1 MDIRTE
7 ISPSEVMK
15 KEASTNAE
23 AAQSAGTS
31 ENARESACRE
41 LGSRIL
47 YTCRSE
53 VCARFPFFS
62 PGIAALSCEVIS
74 REKSRRTDLQEIHG
88 IGTDGSR
95 ILADPMFLIRVW
107 EKNPGAL
114 KRGYLHI
121 LFHCLYLH
129 PFSQEKAKKRLW
141 NLACDLAAELL
152 LKENIPED
160 LWGFSA
166 EEKKLRGRVLEFF
179 GGRPLS
185 AEVLYH
191 RLEQEK
197 LPFSLE
203 EMEQLFAFDDHS
215 LWKLNPERAK
225 QEKSRWEKILTYTTL
240 GKEHQKHRIGAN
252 PGNRQEELEQ
262 LYKSRYDY
270 RKFLKKFAFPREEIQ
285 LDEESFD
292 YIFYHF
298 GMEHYGNLPLIEP
311 LEYKEVNRLEELVI
325 AIDTSGSCSRELVRR
340 FLGETYQILS
350 TRENFFRK
358 MKVYII
364 QCDCCIQS
372 VSVIHSEEEWKEYV
386 RNVQIQGRSG
396 TDFVPVFTYIKKE
409 REKKELKNLKAL
421 IYFTD
426 GDGIYPG
433 QKPDYETAFV
443 FVKKNENM
451 KYVPNWAYKLVIS

>member
-1 MDIRTE
+1 
-7 ISPSEVMK
+7 MK
-15 KEASTNAE
+15 KEAIHE
-23 AAQSAGTS
+23 CRGCPERGTS
-31 ENARESACRE
+31 ENARESALRE

-270 RKFLKKFAFPREEIQ
+270 REI
-285 LDEESFD
+285 
-292 YIFYHF
+292 
-298 GMEHYGNLPLIEP
+298 
-311 LEYKEVNRLEELVI
+311 
-325 AIDTSGSCSRELVRR
+325 
-340 FLGETYQILS
+340 
-350 TRENFFRK
+350 
-358 MKVYII
+358 
-364 QCDCCIQS
+364 
-372 VSVIHSEEEWKEYV
+372 SEKICFSKG
-386 RNVQIQGRSG
+386 RNPAG
-396 TDFVPVFTYIKKE
+396 
-409 REKKELKNLKAL
+409 
-421 IYFTD
+421 
-426 GDGIYPG
+426 
-433 QKPDYETAFV
+433 
-443 FVKKNENM
+443 
-451 KYVPNWAYKLVIS
+451 

>member
-129 PFSQEKAKKRLW
+129 PFSQEKANKRLW

-197 LPFSLE
+197 LPFSQE

-270 RKFLKKFAFPREEIQ
+270 RKFLKKFAFPREE
-285 LDEESFD
+285 S
-292 YIFYHF
+292 
-298 GMEHYGNLPLIEP
+298 
-311 LEYKEVNRLEELVI
+311 
-325 AIDTSGSCSRELVRR
+325 S
-340 FLGETYQILS
+340 
-350 TRENFFRK
+350 
-358 MKVYII
+358 
-364 QCDCCIQS
+364 
-372 VSVIHSEEEWKEYV
+372 
-386 RNVQIQGRSG
+386 
-396 TDFVPVFTYIKKE
+396 
-409 REKKELKNLKAL
+409 
-421 IYFTD
+421 
-426 GDGIYPG
+426 
-433 QKPDYETAFV
+433 
-443 FVKKNENM
+443 
-451 KYVPNWAYKLVIS
+451 

>member
-15 KEASTNAE
+15 KEASTKCE

-141 NLACDLAAELL
+141 NLACDLAAEL
-152 LKENIPED
+152 
-160 LWGFSA
+160 
-166 EEKKLRGRVLEFF
+166 
-179 GGRPLS
+179 
-185 AEVLYH
+185 
-191 RLEQEK
+191 
-197 LPFSLE
+197 
-203 EMEQLFAFDDHS
+203 
-215 LWKLNPERAK
+215 
-225 QEKSRWEKILTYTTL
+225 
-240 GKEHQKHRIGAN
+240 
-252 PGNRQEELEQ
+252 
-262 LYKSRYDY
+262 
-270 RKFLKKFAFPREEIQ
+270 
-285 LDEESFD
+285 
-292 YIFYHF
+292 
-298 GMEHYGNLPLIEP
+298 
-311 LEYKEVNRLEELVI
+311 
-325 AIDTSGSCSRELVRR
+325 C
-340 FLGETYQILS
+340 
-350 TRENFFRK
+350 
-358 MKVYII
+358 
-364 QCDCCIQS
+364 
-372 VSVIHSEEEWKEYV
+372 
-386 RNVQIQGRSG
+386 
-396 TDFVPVFTYIKKE
+396 
-409 REKKELKNLKAL
+409 
-421 IYFTD
+421 
-426 GDGIYPG
+426 
-433 QKPDYETAFV
+433 
-443 FVKKNENM
+443 
-451 KYVPNWAYKLVIS
+451 

>member
-114 KRGYLHI
+114 KRG
-121 LFHCLYLH
+121 
-129 PFSQEKAKKRLW
+129 
-141 NLACDLAAELL
+141 
-152 LKENIPED
+152 D

-325 AIDTSGSCSRELVRR
+325 AIDTSGSCSRELVQR

-409 REKKELKNLKAL
+409 REKKKLKNLKVL